1 MNTYLSGIQATG
13 DLHIGNYLGSI
24 KPCVDLQSQGQAI
37 YFVPNLHSLNV
48 RPDPEKLRNETYA
61 NIAMYLAAG
70 IDPEKS
76 ILYVQSKVSANSE
89 LCWILNNFV
98 TMGELARQT
107 QYKDK
112 SSRGGAEGQI
122 AALFTYPVLMAAD
135 ILLYGA
141 THVPVGEDQKQH
153 VELARDIALRFNN
166 LYGETF
172 VVPEPVIRRIGARI
186 MSLQDP
192 SKKMSKSD
200 TNQAGNILI
209 LENTEL
215 IKDKI
220 MRAVTDSG
228 SSIELSDEKPAISNL
243 IEIYSAFS
251 SKDVT
256 EIQEAYSQKGY
267 GEFKSDLA
275 SLVAT
280 QLEDIQARFSSF
292 YEDKPRLEQVI
303 EDGSSRAEQIAIK
316 KLSEVKTKLGLL

>member
-1 MNTYLSGIQATG
+1 
-13 DLHIGNYLGSI
+13 
-24 KPCVDLQSQGQAI
+24 
-37 YFVPNLHSLNV
+37 
-48 RPDPEKLRNETYA
+48 
-61 NIAMYLAAG
+61 
-70 IDPEKS
+70 
-76 ILYVQSKVSANSE
+76 
-89 LCWILNNFV
+89 
-98 TMGELARQT
+98 
-107 QYKDK
+107 
-112 SSRGGAEGQI
+112 
-122 AALFTYPVLMAAD
+122 
-135 ILLYGA
+135 
-141 THVPVGEDQKQH
+141 VGEDQKQH

-303 EDGSSRAEQIAIK
+303 EDGSFRAEQIAIK

>member
-1 MNTYLSGIQATG
+1 
-13 DLHIGNYLGSI
+13 
-24 KPCVDLQSQGQAI
+24 
-37 YFVPNLHSLNV
+37 
-48 RPDPEKLRNETYA
+48 
-61 NIAMYLAAG
+61 
-70 IDPEKS
+70 
-76 ILYVQSKVSANSE
+76 
-89 LCWILNNFV
+89 
-98 TMGELARQT
+98 MGELARQT

>member
-48 RPDPEKLRNETYA
+48 RPDPEKLRKETYA

>member
-153 VELARDIALRFNN
+153 VELARGIALRFNN

-200 TNQAGNILI
+200 TSQAGNILI

>member
-112 SSRGGAEGQI
+112 SSKGGAEGQI

-153 VELARDIALRFNN
+153 VELARGIALRFNN

-200 TNQAGNILI
+200 TSQAGNILI

>member
-48 RPDPEKLRNETYA
+48 RPDPEKLRKETYA

-172 VVPEPVIRRIGARI
+172 VLPEPVIRRIGARI

>member
-48 RPDPEKLRNETYA
+48 RPDPEKLRKETYA

-192 SKKMSKSD
+192 TKKMSKSD
-200 TNQAGNILI
+200 TSQAGNILI

-220 MRAVTDSG
+220 MRAVTDSD

-303 EDGSSRAEQIAIK
+303 EDGSFRAEQIAIK

>member
-48 RPDPEKLRNETYA
+48 RPDPEKLRKETYA

-200 TNQAGNILI
+200 TSQAGNILI

>member
-48 RPDPEKLRNETYA
+48 RPEPEKLRKETYA

-192 SKKMSKSD
+192 TKKMSKSD
-200 TNQAGNILI
+200 TSQAGNILI

-220 MRAVTDSG
+220 MRAVTDSD

-303 EDGSSRAEQIAIK
+303 EDGSFRAEQIAIK

>member
-112 SSRGGAEGQI
+112 SSKGGAEGQI

>member
-48 RPDPEKLRNETYA
+48 RPDPEKLRKETYA

-267 GEFKSDLA
+267 GEFKSDVA

>member
-200 TNQAGNILI
+200 TSQAGNILI

>member
-24 KPCVDLQSQGQAI
+24 RPCVDLQSQGQAI

-48 RPDPEKLRNETYA
+48 RPDPEKLRKETYA

-76 ILYVQSKVSANSE
+76 ILYVQSKVPANSE

-166 LYGETF
+166 IYGETF
-172 VVPEPVIRRIGARI
+172 VVPEPVIRKIGARV

-200 TNQAGNILI
+200 PNQSGNVLL

-215 IKDKI
+215 IRDKI

-228 SSIELSDEKPAISNL
+228 SSIELNDEKPAISNL
-243 IEIYSAFS
+243 IQIYSGFS
-251 SKDVT
+251 GKEVS
-256 EIQEAYSQKGY
+256 EIQEAYSGKGY
-267 GEFKSDLA
+267 GEFKSDLS
-275 SLVAT
+275 SLVAD
-280 QLEDIQARFSSF
+280 QVGELQARFSSF
-292 YEDKPRLEQVI
+292 YADKPNLELIIQ
-303 EDGSSRAEQIAIK
+303 EGSNKAQQIAVA

>member
-48 RPDPEKLRNETYA
+48 RPDPEKLRKETYA

-256 EIQEAYSQKGY
+256 EIQEVYSQKGY

>member
-48 RPDPEKLRNETYA
+48 RPEPEKLRKETYA

-166 LYGETF
+166 LYGDTF

-303 EDGSSRAEQIAIK
+303 EDGSFRAEQIAIK

>member
-24 KPCVDLQSQGQAI
+24 KPCVDLQSQGQAL

-48 RPDPEKLRNETYA
+48 RPDPEKLRKETYA

>member
-48 RPDPEKLRNETYA
+48 RPDPEKLRKETYA

-200 TNQAGNILI
+200 TSQAGNILI

-220 MRAVTDSG
+220 MRAVSDSG

>member
-1 MNTYLSGIQATG
+1 
-13 DLHIGNYLGSI
+13 
-24 KPCVDLQSQGQAI
+24 
-37 YFVPNLHSLNV
+37 VPNLHSLNV
-48 RPDPEKLRNETYA
+48 RPDPEKLRKETYA

>member
-48 RPDPEKLRNETYA
+48 RPDPEKLRKETYA

-200 TNQAGNILI
+200 TNQAGNLLI

-303 EDGSSRAEQIAIK
+303 EDGSFRAEQIAIK

>member
-48 RPDPEKLRNETYA
+48 RPDPEKLRKETYA

-192 SKKMSKSD
+192 TKKMSKSD
-200 TNQAGNILI
+200 TSQAGNILI

-220 MRAVTDSG
+220 MRAVTDSD

-280 QLEDIQARFSSF
+280 QLEGIQARFSSF
-292 YEDKPRLEQVI
+292 YEDKPRLKQVI
-303 EDGSSRAEQIAIK
+303 EDGSQRAEQIAIK

>member
-275 SLVAT
+275 SLVVT

>member
-48 RPDPEKLRNETYA
+48 RPDPEKLRKETYA

-200 TNQAGNILI
+200 TNQGGNILI

>member
-48 RPDPEKLRNETYA
+48 RPDPEKLRKETYA

-172 VVPEPVIRRIGARI
+172 VVPEPVIRRVGARI